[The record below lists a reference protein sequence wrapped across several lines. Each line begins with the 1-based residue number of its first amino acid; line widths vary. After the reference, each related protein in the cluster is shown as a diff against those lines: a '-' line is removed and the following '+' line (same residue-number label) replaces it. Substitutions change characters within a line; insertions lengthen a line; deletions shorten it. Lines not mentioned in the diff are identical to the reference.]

1 MVSVTVKF
9 TGPVADLVA
18 VGFKAWT
25 VIPSPDERPSIAAG
39 PILTTRLNDL
49 AALPGV
55 LYVEG
60 TRPHRPELNISV
72 PEVQAD
78 VLHSRNPA
86 RKGARVVVGIIDS
99 GIDIEHRSFRNDD
112 GTTRVRGIWDQTLFA
127 LPGTGEAPPARFPGP
142 PAVGVEYTQADID
155 ATLRN
160 RESNTPLPLGTK
172 AVRTVDKDGHGTH
185 VAGIAAGDGS
195 QSGNCRGAD
204 VYVGVAPAAD
214 ILVVKRRSDNA
225 EIGQST
231 NLLNALDWM
240 WNHPVVLGDETSVEP
255 MPPSRSWST

>member
-1 MVSVTVKF
+1 MFSCPVS
-9 TGPVADLVA
+9 DLEA
-18 VGFKAWT
+18 AGFIAWT
-25 VIPSPDERPSIAAG
+25 VIQSPDERPSVAAG
-39 PILTTRLNDL
+39 PIPTNRLREL
-49 AALPGV
+49 AAVPGV
-55 LYVEG
+55 RYVEG
-60 TRPHRPELNISV
+60 SRSYHRELNVSV

-86 RKGARVVVGIIDS
+86 RKGAGVVVGIIDS
-99 GIDIEHRSFRNDD
+99 GIDIDHEASATTTAPHASAGSGIRRSSPSRARARRRRRASS
-112 GTTRVRGIWDQTLFA
+112 G
-127 LPGTGEAPPARFPGP
+127 PPPAPL
-142 PAVGVEYTQADID
+142 GVEYTQADIN

-160 RESNTPLPLGTK
+160 RESNIPFPSGTK
-172 AVRTVDKDGHGTH
+172 AVRTADKDGHGTH

-195 QSGNCRGAD
+195 QSGNCRGAG

-240 WNHPVVLGDETSVEP
+240 WDHPVVLGATRPRSSP
-255 MPPSRSWST
+255 CRPSRSWST